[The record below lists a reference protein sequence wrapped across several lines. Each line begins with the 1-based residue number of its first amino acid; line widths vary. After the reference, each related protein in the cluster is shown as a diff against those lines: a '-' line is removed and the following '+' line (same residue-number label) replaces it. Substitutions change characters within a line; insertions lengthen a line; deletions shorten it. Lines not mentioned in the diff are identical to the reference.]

1 MTNNTTSYGGDFT
14 IKPLTTSIDIITERQ
29 LLASWTRAGLSDS
42 QIIKMLKLYF
52 GEPAWMN
59 IDKVYDCNMFGQ
71 IAKGLKFHNRHDF
84 VELIIRCKGF
94 GFIWMNDKERH
105 TDRNLLAF
113 YTPTWHEPKVEEMN
127 SEDFH
132 AENGKVLSGNEQVS
146 FRYYDNNIYNKK
158 KNIKKK
164 NISPYTSGSQ
174 LAQVGNLTA
183 EQTTGQAAG
192 KAAGQTAAQT
202 AMQASAPSRQNLAEY
217 QQLVETTAWD
227 LLAYVRTNPD
237 AYAKVV
243 KPVNDATEKMMV
255 GLYSDPDAACPTN
268 IATNQF
274 FNSYLYPYL
283 LNNSNR
289 MMSIHTIEGQ
299 SCWLKNLINQDFMQK
314 KILQA
319 IADTKVYLAQHPG
332 EMIRQNRP
340 FSKFEYQDPE
350 SKQRFYD
357 TLLPDGSIAQHRIP
371 LDAPPRPSDQ
381 ATWSKFTHEWKTEK
395 AGNTEK
401 DAEDG

>member
-1 MTNNTTSYGGDFT
+1 M
-14 IKPLTTSIDIITERQ
+14 
-29 LLASWTRAGLSDS
+29 
-42 QIIKMLKLYF
+42 
-52 GEPAWMN
+52 
-59 IDKVYDCNMFGQ
+59 
-71 IAKGLKFHNRHDF
+71 
-84 VELIIRCKGF
+84 
-94 GFIWMNDKERH
+94 
-105 TDRNLLAF
+105 
-113 YTPTWHEPKVEEMN
+113 
-127 SEDFH
+127 
-132 AENGKVLSGNEQVS
+132 
-146 FRYYDNNIYNKK
+146 
-158 KNIKKK
+158 
-164 NISPYTSGSQ
+164 
-174 LAQVGNLTA
+174 
-183 EQTTGQAAG
+183 
-192 KAAGQTAAQT
+192 
-202 AMQASAPSRQNLAEY
+202 
-217 QQLVETTAWD
+217 ETTARA

-237 AYAKVV
+237 AYANVV
-243 KPVNDATEKMMV
+243 KTVNDATEKMMV

-340 FSKFEYQDPE
+340 FSKFEYQDQE

-371 LDAPPRPSDQ
+371 LDAPPRPSEQ

-401 DAEDG
+401 TQKMDKTEKM

>member
-1 MTNNTTSYGGDFT
+1 
-14 IKPLTTSIDIITERQ
+14 
-29 LLASWTRAGLSDS
+29 
-42 QIIKMLKLYF
+42 
-52 GEPAWMN
+52 
-59 IDKVYDCNMFGQ
+59 
-71 IAKGLKFHNRHDF
+71 
-84 VELIIRCKGF
+84 
-94 GFIWMNDKERH
+94 
-105 TDRNLLAF
+105 
-113 YTPTWHEPKVEEMN
+113 
-127 SEDFH
+127 
-132 AENGKVLSGNEQVS
+132 
-146 FRYYDNNIYNKK
+146 
-158 KNIKKK
+158 
-164 NISPYTSGSQ
+164 
-174 LAQVGNLTA
+174 
-183 EQTTGQAAG
+183 
-192 KAAGQTAAQT
+192 
-202 AMQASAPSRQNLAEY
+202 MQASAPSRQNLAEY
-217 QQLVETTAWD
+217 QQLVDTTARA

-237 AYAKVV
+237 AYANVV

-340 FSKFEYQDPE
+340 FSKFEYQDQE

-381 ATWSKFTHEWKTEK
+381 TTWSKFTHEWKTEK
-395 AGNTEK
+395 TGNTEK
-401 DAEDG
+401 TQKMEKTEKMDKTEKM